1 MLVLLILLAID
12 VAFRVV
18 ALVIVPPNRRPQTSM
33 AWLLAIFFIPFLAFL
48 AFLAFG
54 SHRLS
59 PTRRRKQAT
68 INDFLLEQQ
77 VLLPAEVTVTSD
89 ELRTRGDLPSW
100 LPPAS
105 DITSRLAHMPML
117 RGNEMAFL
125 DDYEATIAQM
135 VADID
140 SATTTVHSLFYIMSV
155 DPVTEDYY
163 RALTD
168 AVKRG
173 VKVRV
178 LFDQVAT
185 LRIPGSRAVVK
196 RLKETGAE
204 FHPMLP
210 FQPWRG
216 VYQRP
221 DLRNHRKI
229 LTIDGTVAY
238 TGSQNIIESGY
249 RDPRHH
255 RRSLRWHDLMVRATG
270 PVVHS
275 LEAVFITD
283 WFQETDELLPL
294 APPSPD
300 TTPHP
305 TPTHSPTATEKTNR
319 TSTALAKTAA
329 SGPDKTTICQVIPSG
344 PAIDGEVN
352 LRVFLEM
359 LYGATR
365 DILIISPYIVPD
377 DSMRYAITSAAL
389 RGVRVDV
396 VVSEIG
402 DQPLVFHAQRSY
414 YEELLRA
421 GVHLHLYPAPTIL
434 HPKFVVVDSEV
445 AVMGS
450 SNLDMRS
457 FTLNLELTLL
467 LLGSHP
473 ISELTRLGRDYLDAS
488 TELSLEK
495 WNQRSRKTRV
505 IEGLA
510 RLTATVQ

>member
-12 VAFRVV
+12 LAFRVV

-59 PTRRRKQAT
+59 PTRRRKQAR
-68 INDFLLEQQ
+68 INEFLLEQQ
-77 VLLPAEVTVTSD
+77 VLLPSEVTVTSD
-89 ELRTRGDLPSW
+89 ELRTRGDLPDW

-117 RGNEMAFL
+117 RGNSIVFL
-125 DDYEATIAQM
+125 DDYEATIAHM

-155 DPVTEDYY
+155 DQTTEDYY

-173 VKVRV
+173 VRVRV

-185 LRIPGSRAVVK
+185 LRIPGSRTVVK

-204 FHPMLP
+204 FYPMLP

-229 LTIDGTVAY
+229 LTIDSSVAY

-255 RRSLRWHDLMVRATG
+255 RRNLRWHDLMVRATG

-283 WFQETDELLPL
+283 WFHETDELLPL
-294 APPSPD
+294 APP
-300 TTPHP
+300 TPP
-305 TPTHSPTATEKTNR
+305 STAVEKTTR
-319 TSTALAKTAA
+319 GRPGTAQTPAP
-329 SGPDKTTICQVIPSG
+329 GPDPTTICQVIPSG

-414 YEELLRA
+414 YEELLLA

-434 HPKFVVVDSEV
+434 HPKFVVVDGQV

-467 LLGSHP
+467 LLGTYP
-473 ISELTRLGRDYLDAS
+473 IAELARLGGDYLDAS

-495 WNQRSRKTRV
+495 WNRRSRKTRI